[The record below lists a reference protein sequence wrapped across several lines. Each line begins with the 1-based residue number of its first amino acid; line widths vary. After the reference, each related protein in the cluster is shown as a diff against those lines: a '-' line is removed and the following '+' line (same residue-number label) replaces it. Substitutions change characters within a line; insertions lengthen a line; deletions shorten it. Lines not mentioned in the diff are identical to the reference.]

1 MNLTVFIDTRFL
13 LFSAKEDEYI
23 SKVRYINLLELRK
36 SNLFQKYLLFWW
48 VSYNEIEKMSS
59 SLFHATEK

>member
-13 LFSAKEDEYI
+13 SFSAKEDKYI

-59 SLFHATEK
+59 SLFHAAEK